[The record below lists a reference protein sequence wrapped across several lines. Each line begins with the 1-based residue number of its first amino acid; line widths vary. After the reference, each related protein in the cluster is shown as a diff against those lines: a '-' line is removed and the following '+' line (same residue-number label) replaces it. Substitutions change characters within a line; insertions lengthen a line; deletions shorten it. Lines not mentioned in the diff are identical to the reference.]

1 MLHDER
7 MDRLDIEYIRI
18 EIDSYTDNENG
29 KRRMK
34 ENCNSANPYE
44 ENLLRFREGSV
55 QYCGR
60 ALKRRKSAFCLCF
73 SESDI
78 KIMIL
83 DYLPCRSLK
92 RVRLSSIDRSLDRI
106 LLLFLF
112 FFDNC
117 EDKFLVKAE
126 NFAR

>member
-1 MLHDER
+1 MLGIESNLESLSCFESVLHDER

-83 DYLPCRSLK
+83 DYLPCRSLNPNE
-92 RVRLSSIDRSLDRI
+92 
-106 LLLFLF
+106 
-112 FFDNC
+112 FD
-117 EDKFLVKAE
+117 
-126 NFAR
+126 